1 MKYEYISM
9 NRIVLSACT
18 SLASSIRNQPLDDA
32 RIETCLTRM
41 VTNNVF
47 LDGKEKVIKQYS
59 DTVL

>member
-1 MKYEYISM
+1 MPLV
-9 NRIVLSACT
+9 VLFACT

-32 RIETCLTRM
+32 RIEMCLTRM

-47 LDGKEKVIKQYS
+47 LDVKEKVIKQYS